1 MFDFIPMDHVIID
14 FLHLFL
20 RIAVVLI
27 NLLVRDIRILDGI
40 NPKMC
45 SDSDKSKAR
54 NLIVNESFVNE
65 VCKVQF
71 NFHIDKAIKK
81 LKWRD
86 LTGPEKVKLF
96 LNINILKLP
105 SLEKRTELQ
114 RLWTNFYN
122 LIKYLLKTE
131 CDSAYV
137 DKET

>member
-1 MFDFIPMDHVIID
+1 MQEHQCLISFQWTID

-20 RIAVVLI
+20 RIADVLI
-27 NLLVRDIRILDGI
+27 NLLIRDVRILDGI
-40 NPKMC
+40 NPKTC
-45 SDSDKSKAR
+45 SDSDKSEAR
-54 NLIVNESFVNE
+54 NLIVYESFVNE

-114 RLWTNFYN
+114 RL
-122 LIKYLLKTE
+122 
-131 CDSAYV
+131 
-137 DKET
+137 